1 MASTDSKIA
10 CVAFGFTIG
19 FGYLTAWDAWKITA
33 KHRSPLRSLFIWM
46 VWSEMLVN
54 LVIAIVAFLFLE
66 GHIKPS
72 VITFF
77 FILFLWVFQIQF
89 ILQIIINRVA
99 IISTE
104 RRKIFL
110 IRWGT
115 VAVITAIQISVFC
128 IFIPANMQVSQT
140 YVKINNVWDK
150 ITKFLILF
158 IDCGLNYY
166 FITQVKSRLVRNG
179 LQKYNALVQ
188 FNMRI
193 IMISI
198 GMDFLLIG
206 TMFLK
211 NGVVFMQF
219 HPVAYI
225 VKLKIELSM
234 TNLITKIAQE
244 SVQERMATSST
255 NQRMVFGDERAHT
268 HSIHLSSHLSSKGNG
283 RSIFP
288 DGSAARHHG
297 AVVTLQGARQ
307 AHHYS
312 HPDIK
317 TPGLSTRVSTDKN
330 LPMIST
336 NASSNKIHVRTHV
349 THDTTDHLSERSDV
363 TRESS
368 RENAEDFDAHNDRD
382 DREILS
388 WR

>member
-1 MASTDSKIA
+1 MASTDSKIS
-10 CVAFGFTIG
+10 CIAFGFTIG

-33 KHRSPLRSLFIWM
+33 KHRSPLRSLFVWM
-46 VWSEMLVN
+46 VWCEIVVN
-54 LVIAIVAFLFLE
+54 LAIAIFAFLFLE

-72 VITFF
+72 VTTFF
-77 FILFLWVFQIQF
+77 FMLFLWVFQIQF
-89 ILQIIINRVA
+89 ILQIIVNRVA
-99 IISTE
+99 IISME
-104 RRKIFL
+104 RRKMSL

-115 VAVITAIQISVFC
+115 VAAITLIQISVFC

-140 YVKINNVWDK
+140 YVKVNNIWDK

-166 FITQVKSRLVRNG
+166 FVTQVKSRLVRNG

-193 IMISI
+193 IVISI

-211 NGVVFMQF
+211 NGAVFMQF
-219 HPVAYI
+219 HPVVYI

-255 NQRMVFGDERAHT
+255 NKRMTFGDERAHT
-268 HSIHLSSHLSSKGNG
+268 RSIHLNSHLGSKGNSK
-283 RSIFP
+283 SIFP
-288 DGSAARHHG
+288 DSINTKDHG
-297 AVVTLQGARQ
+297 AVVTLSGARP
-307 AHHYS
+307 AHHYD

-317 TPGLSTRVSTDKN
+317 TPGLSTRVSTDKA
-330 LPMIST
+330 LPVFPT
-336 NASSNKIHVRTHV
+336 NADSNKIHVRTHL
-349 THDTTDHLSERSDV
+349 THDTTDRLSDRSDA

-368 RENAEDFDAHNDRD
+368 RGNVEDFDAHNDRD

>member
-72 VITFF
+72 
-77 FILFLWVFQIQF
+77 
-89 ILQIIINRVA
+89 
-99 IISTE
+99 
-104 RRKIFL
+104 
-110 IRWGT
+110 
-115 VAVITAIQISVFC
+115 
-128 IFIPANMQVSQT
+128 